1 MEISKME
8 EKAREEY
15 EAGKS
20 ILDNSEDS
28 DGNVPDDKV
37 QQANQHF
44 DAAEKWR
51 DRFNAEKKRGDQQ
64 REFEEGQRKH
74 PFGGSDDDPEA
85 KGGEKGRQ
93 SGEDEAKE
101 RESKKKA
108 AFEKALRFGRS
119 ELEGEEKTLVRELQ
133 SEAKALS
140 SSDDPS
146 GGLAVT
152 QEMRNEFI
160 RKLQDMVMIRQNA
173 RVIPTNAQSVTFPTF
188 DFDPGADWME
198 EKEQYSFQDIK
209 DILGKSQFTPH
220 KLGRM
225 FKAPLE
231 LIEDQEF
238 DLIDMLNDEFARRF
252 AEIMEN
258 NFLNGNGNDRPYG
271 VLSAGLPTRT
281 ASSPSPFTEDDVLD
295 LIYDIRAVY
304 RQRGSFMMHRNAV
317 RTVRKLKDND
327 GQYLWQPGLQAGE
340 PDMLAG
346 YPLME
351 SEFFPDNTS
360 SPSTGDPL
368 MMFADWSYYWIV
380 ERREMSMIRLDELY
394 AETDEVG
401 YRFRMRSDAA
411 PVLRD
416 PFIILQA
423 A

>member
-15 EAGKS
+15 EAGKA
-20 ILDNSEDS
+20 ILDNNEDS
-28 DGNVPDDKV
+28 EGNVPEEKV
-37 QQANQHF
+37 AEANKHF

-51 DRFNAEKKRGDQQ
+51 DRFNAEKKREDQQ
-64 REFEEGQRKH
+64 RDFEEGQRRH
-74 PFGGSDDDPEA
+74 PFGGGDDDPEG
-85 KGGEKGRQ
+85 KGGDKGRQ
-93 SGEDEAKE
+93 SPEDEAKE
-101 RESKKKA
+101 RERKRKS
-108 AFEKALRFGRS
+108 AFEKALRFGRA
-119 ELEGEEKTLVRELQ
+119 ELEGEEKQLVRELQ

-140 SSDDPS
+140 SSNDPN

-152 QEMRNEFI
+152 QEMRDEFI
-160 RKLQDMVMIRQNA
+160 RKLQDMVMIRQRA
-173 RVIPTNAQSVTFPTF
+173 RVIATNAQTVTFPTF

-198 EKEQYSFQDIK
+198 EKEQYSFEDIK
-209 DILGKSQFTPH
+209 DILGKTTFTPH

-231 LIEDQEF
+231 LIEDQDF
-238 DLIDMLNDEFARRF
+238 DLIAMLTDEFARRF

-258 NFLNGNGNDRPYG
+258 NFLNGNGSDRPYG

-281 ASSPSPFTEDDVLD
+281 ASSPAPFTEDDVLD

-304 RQRGSFMMHRNAV
+304 RQRGAFMMHRNGV

-346 YPLME
+346 YPLLE
-351 SEFFPDNTS
+351 SEFFPDNTG

-394 AETDEVG
+394 AETDEIG
-401 YRFRMRSDAA
+401 YRFRMRSDGA

-416 PFIILQA
+416 PFVILQA